1 MILIADSGGSKTDW
15 RIIDENGTVDQA
27 RTSGLNPFYKD
38 RETIALEIKSSL
50 QSIVSNKVDHIYF
63 YGAGCSTEH
72 NCNVI
77 SNSLSPLFPNASI
90 SVDHDLLG
98 AARALC
104 NREAGIACILGTGS
118 NSCLYDGNEIID
130 NIPPLGYIL
139 GDEGSGS
146 HMGKALLA
154 DFVRDEIPT
163 HLKDA
168 LINQFKI
175 SRETILESVY
185 QNPNPIQFLAG
196 FAKFISSNL
205 KEQYIYDMVYN
216 SFEMFFEK
224 NIFKYPDYNVY
235 KVHFCGA
242 VAFYFNSLIRKV
254 ASDKDITVGNIIE
267 SPIAGLT
274 VYHNKGLDH

>member
-1 MILIADSGGSKTDW
+1 MILIADSGASKTDW

-27 RTSGLNPFYKD
+27 RTSGLNPFYMD
-38 RETIALEIKSSL
+38 REAIKLEIEASL
-50 QSIVSNKVDHIYF
+50 KPMITNEINHIYF

-72 NCNVI
+72 NCKVI
-77 SNSLSPLFPNASI
+77 TDTLSSLFPEASI

-104 NREAGIACILGTGS
+104 NREAGIACILGTGA
-118 NSCLYDGNEIID
+118 NSCLYDGNNITD
-130 NIPPLGYIL
+130 NIPSLGYIL

-146 HMGKALLA
+146 HMGKTLLA

-168 LINQFKI
+168 LISQFNI
-175 SRETILESVY
+175 TREMILENVY

-196 FAKFISSNL
+196 FAKFICSNL
-205 KEQYIYDMVYN
+205 KETYIYNLVY
-216 SFEMFFEK
+216 SSIEEFFEK
-224 NIFKYPDYNVY
+224 NIYKYPNYKAH

-242 VAFYFNSLIRKV
+242 VAFHLNSVIRKI
-254 ASDKDITVGNIIE
+254 ATDKDITVGNIIE

-274 VYHNKGLDH
+274 VYHNKELEN